1 MLRALLI
8 AFTIAMH
15 HDFATVRAADKKSEG
30 PSVEEQAAKLREDFK
45 STDPAVRRSAVSSMP
60 HSPAASLLMPEL
72 FAALKDSDGEIREW
86 AATVI
91 GNQGEKSVGAVPQL
105 IVQLESDPV
114 KTTRETAARALGR
127 IGKTVPTNRAMVAPL
142 EKAARDDADSVTRV
156 VALGALLLMDPD
168 NVRRRDAVRAFLKHD
183 DPLTRMKAAH
193 ALGYLSEKAKIAAPE
208 IARALQ
214 QATDPKQ
221 RAYLGR
227 ALGQVGDREQLPI
240 LLAELERETDPTA
253 QSEMRGAVKRLGGT
267 LPAKK

>member
-1 MLRALLI
+1 MPRTLPVVFIIGLLH
-8 AFTIAMH
+8 AVSPAG
-15 HDFATVRAADKKSEG
+15 AADKQPRG
-30 PSVEEQAAKLREDFK
+30 TSVEEQAEKLRKEFQ
-45 STDPAVRRSAVSSMP
+45 SADPAVRRNAVSSMP

-91 GNQGEKSVGAVPQL
+91 GNQGEKAVGAVPQL

-127 IGKTVPTNRAMVAPL
+127 IGKTVPTNRTMVAPL
-142 EKAARDDADSVTRV
+142 AKAARDDADSVTRV
-156 VALGALLLMDPD
+156 VSLGALLLMNPD
-168 NVRRRDAVRAFLKHD
+168 DVRRRDAVRAFLKHD

-193 ALGYLSEKAKIAAPE
+193 ALGYLADKARIAAPE

-214 QATDPKQ
+214 QATDARQ

-227 ALGQVGDREQLPI
+227 ALGQVGDRTQLPI
-240 LLAELERETDPTA
+240 LLAELERETDQTA

-267 LPAKK
+267 PPAKK

>member
-1 MLRALLI
+1 MLRALLV
-8 AFTIAMH
+8 AFLIAMH
-15 HDFATVRAADKKSEG
+15 HDFATVRAADKKSKG
-30 PSVEEQAAKLREDFK
+30 PSVEEQAVKLREDFN
-45 STDPAVRRSAVSSMP
+45 STDPAVRRSAVRSMP

-91 GNQGEKSVGAVPQL
+91 GNQGEKAVGAVPQL

-127 IGKTVPTNRAMVAPL
+127 IGKAVPTNRTMVGAL
-142 EKAARDDADSVTRV
+142 AKASRDDADSVTRV

-168 NVRRRDAVRAFLKHD
+168 NVQRRDAVRALLTHD

-193 ALGYLSEKAKIAAPE
+193 ALGYLADKAQIAAPE

-214 QATDPKQ
+214 QATEPKQ

-227 ALGQVGDREQLPI
+227 ALGQVGDRKQLPI

-267 LPAKK
+267 PPAKK

>member
-1 MLRALLI
+1 MPRTLPVVLVVVLLHNL
-8 AFTIAMH
+8 AP
-15 HDFATVRAADKKSEG
+15 VRAADKKPPG
-30 PSVEEQAAKLREDFK
+30 TSVEEQADKLRADFK
-45 STDPAVRRSAVSSMP
+45 STDPAVRRNAVSSMP

-72 FAALKDSDGEIREW
+72 FAALEDSDGEIREW

-127 IGKTVPTNRAMVAPL
+127 IGKAVPANRTMVGAL
-142 EKAARDDADSVTRV
+142 AKAARDDADSVTRV
-156 VALGALLLMDPD
+156 VSLGALLLMNPD
-168 NVRRRDAVRAFLKHD
+168 DVERRDAVRAFLKHD

-193 ALGYLSEKAKIAAPE
+193 ALGYLSDKAKIAAPE

-227 ALGQVGDREQLPI
+227 ALGQVGDRTQLSI
-240 LLAELERETDPTA
+240 LSAELERETDPTA
-253 QSEMRGAVKRLGGT
+253 QSEMRGAIKRLGGT
-267 LPAKK
+267 PPAKK